1 MKYRD
6 QVVQVLEEMGILIE
20 SDEYDVNLQDF
31 IVDSI
36 QFITFIV
43 NVEEKLNLTF
53 PDEYLNYD
61 NIETLHKFC
70 EILENI

>member
-1 MKYRD
+1 MKYRE
-6 QVVQVLEEMGILIE
+6 QIVQVLEEMGILVE
-20 SDEYDVNLQDF
+20 KDEMDVNLQEF

-61 NIETLHKFC
+61 SIETLAKFC
-70 EILENI
+70 DILQNI